1 MEISMAKITD
11 FKIGDK
17 IYRASE
23 ITDDFCIEEM
33 SVKLDSSYKNLFSVD
48 DVFAEDWERVPSKKF
63 GYTLVYPT
71 TDDSNIIDGIIFKT
85 YDEAFRKKGNSAF
98 VAKVEWEE

>member
-1 MEISMAKITD
+1 MAKITD

-23 ITDDFCIEEM
+23 ITDDFSIEEM
-33 SVKLDSSYKNLFSVD
+33 SVELDSSYKNLFSVE
-48 DVFAEDWERVPSKKF
+48 DVFADDWKRVPTKKIC
-63 GYTLVYPT
+63 YTLVYP
-71 TDDSNIIDGIIFKT
+71 SENENMIDGVMFKT

-98 VAKVEWEE
+98 IAKVEWEE